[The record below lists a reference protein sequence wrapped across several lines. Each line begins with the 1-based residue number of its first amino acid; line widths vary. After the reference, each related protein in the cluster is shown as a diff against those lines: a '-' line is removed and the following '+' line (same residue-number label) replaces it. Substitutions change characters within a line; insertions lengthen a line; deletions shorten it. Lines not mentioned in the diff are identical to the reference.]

1 MHIATNKEAV
11 FASQWPIAA
20 LRDALMGAGRV
31 VVVAHMN
38 ADGDAV
44 GSVLGLT
51 AVLRRNLQAS
61 ITPLLPDGC
70 PDELAWLPG
79 ADGIVSGVTDPDLC
93 RSAIEQ
99 ADLVVALDV
108 SSLDRTGRL
117 ADDLKR
123 CKARKVLIDHHIDPA
138 AEIFQLMV
146 SEPEASSTCE
156 LVYWTMREVFGSAA
170 FDSEAA
176 TCLYAGICTDT
187 GTLSY
192 SNDRAS
198 VYLAMAELLD
208 YGIDP
213 MAINRSI
220 KNVFTLPRLRF
231 FGFAMAN
238 RLEVHGDVALM
249 RLSRTDIESYG
260 MKSSELTGLIN
271 EVMLLRD
278 VDCGVLVR
286 EEKDSVRLSLRS
298 KSRYDVN
305 LIANELFG
313 GGGHA
318 RAAGATSHLTFEA
331 TVDAV
336 KQRFGF

>member
-1 MHIATNKEAV
+1 MHIATCKEAV

-20 LRDALMGAGRV
+20 LRDALTGAGRV

-51 AVLRRNLQAS
+51 AVLRRTVQATV
-61 ITPLLPDGC
+61 IPLLPDGC

-79 ADGIVSGVTDPDLC
+79 SDTIASGAADPDLC

-123 CKARKVLIDHHIDPA
+123 STARKLLIDHHIDPA
-138 AEIFQLMV
+138 SDMFQLMV

-156 LVYWTMREVFGSAA
+156 LVYWTMREAFGREA
-170 FDSEAA
+170 FDREAA

-249 RLSRTDIESYG
+249 RLSRADIESYG

-278 VDCGVLVR
+278 VDCGILVR
-286 EEKDSVRLSLRS
+286 EEVDSVRLSLRS

-305 LIANELFG
+305 QIASRLFG

-318 RAAGATSHLTFEA
+318 RAAGATSHLPFEA
-331 TVDAV
+331 TIDTV
-336 KQRFGF
+336 KQHFGF